1 MYRESERRIDLQS
14 IKKNWPH
21 HIDKLTNK
29 NRNHRKCIY
38 ERLQTQRERN
48 EEKKKQA
55 IEKGGGGESENT
67 IERENK
73 NWLK

>member
-1 MYRESERRIDLQS
+1 MYMREITNAKR
-14 IKKNWPH
+14 KKW
-21 HIDKLTNK
+21 
-29 NRNHRKCIY
+29 R
-38 ERLQTQRERN
+38 
-48 EEKKKQA
+48 EKKRA

>member
-48 EEKKKQA
+48 EEKKSERLKR
-55 IEKGGGGESENT
+55 GEE
-67 IERENK
+67 ERVRTKTGSNSCGM
-73 NWLK
+73 